1 MSKLCIKYK
10 RVILVI
16 GRKDTCGV
24 SLSLHIA
31 MNGSILQFF
40 HNLLDC
46 KRLCLSRPR
55 PMLTQFNHIVSELQ
69 MLLNHDPINVNCV
82 SFVALHQNR
91 RTVWAF
97 WDQNL
102 RAVHPLPFFAT
113 PDSHHHVCLAI
124 FNDRGEEAE
133 SYRDRSKSTSIVLG
147 FQIIYNWATI
157 LWIAKKEILN
167 CDRILRF
174 RKWPFRRLWASGWV
188 VEAPRAWVGA
198 CPRLQTKNL
207 TVGR

>member
-16 GRKDTCGV
+16 GRKDICGV
-24 SLSLHIA
+24 SLSLYIA
-31 MNGSILQFF
+31 RNGSILQFL

-55 PMLTQFNHIVSELQ
+55 PMLTQFNHIVSGLQ

-97 WDQNL
+97 WEQNL

-124 FNDRGEEAE
+124 STIEARRQNLIAIE
-133 SYRDRSKSTSIVLG
+133 VNLPQLYLDSKLSTIEPQSCGLQKKRSSIATG
-147 FQIIYNWATI
+147 F
-157 LWIAKKEILN
+157 
-167 CDRILRF
+167 
-174 RKWPFRRLWASGWV
+174 
-188 VEAPRAWVGA
+188 
-198 CPRLQTKNL
+198 
-207 TVGR
+207 

>member
-1 MSKLCIKYK
+1 MSQPRIKYK

-16 GRKDTCGV
+16 GRKDICGV

-69 MLLNHDPINVNCV
+69 MLLNHDPINENCV

-91 RTVWAF
+91 RIVWAF
-97 WDQNL
+97 LGPEPEGRPPFAFFCNARQSPS
-102 RAVHPLPFFAT
+102 RLP
-113 PDSHHHVCLAI
+113 CN

-147 FQIIYNWATI
+147 FQIIYN
-157 LWIAKKEILN
+157 
-167 CDRILRF
+167 
-174 RKWPFRRLWASGWV
+174 
-188 VEAPRAWVGA
+188 
-198 CPRLQTKNL
+198 
-207 TVGR
+207 

>member
-16 GRKDTCGV
+16 GRKDICGV

-31 MNGSILQFF
+31 RNGSILQFF

-55 PMLTQFNHIVSELQ
+55 PMLTQFNHIVSGLQ

-82 SFVALHQNR
+82 SFVALHRNR

-102 RAVHPLPFFAT
+102 RAVHSFPFFAKA
-113 PDSHHHVCLAI
+113 DSHHHVCLAGQCNAGVAI
-124 FNDRGEEAE
+124 STIVARRQNLNVIEVNLYQLYLDLKLSAIDPQSLGLKKK
-133 SYRDRSKSTSIVLG
+133 RSSIATG
-147 FQIIYNWATI
+147 F
-157 LWIAKKEILN
+157 
-167 CDRILRF
+167 
-174 RKWPFRRLWASGWV
+174 
-188 VEAPRAWVGA
+188 
-198 CPRLQTKNL
+198 
-207 TVGR
+207 

>member
-1 MSKLCIKYK
+1 MLVHGYNPPKDYLFEEAWLMSQPRIKYK

-16 GRKDTCGV
+16 GRKDICGV

-31 MNGSILQFF
+31 RNGSILQFF
-40 HNLLDC
+40 NNLLDC

-55 PMLTQFNHIVSELQ
+55 PMLTQFNHIVSGLQ

-97 WDQNL
+97 WEQNL

-113 PDSHHHVCLAI
+113 PDSHHQFQRLR
-124 FNDRGEEAE
+124 RGGRIL
-133 SYRDRSKSTSIVLG
+133 SRSK
-147 FQIIYNWATI
+147 
-157 LWIAKKEILN
+157 
-167 CDRILRF
+167 
-174 RKWPFRRLWASGWV
+174 
-188 VEAPRAWVGA
+188 
-198 CPRLQTKNL
+198 
-207 TVGR
+207 